1 MRLLVLLWKEREGRR
16 GVWCLVRRR
25 DRMQEGVE
33 VLLERLI
40 RCLLLRNIAFYLHLL
55 MLVQGVVS
63 GCRL

>member
-1 MRLLVLLWKEREGRR
+1 MLVLLWKEREGRR

>member
-16 GVWCLVRRR
+16 GVRRLVRRR

-33 VLLERLI
+33 VLVERLI
-40 RCLLLRNIAFYLHLL
+40 RCLLLWNIAFQLHLL

>member
-33 VLLERLI
+33 VLVERLI
-40 RCLLLRNIAFYLHLL
+40 RCLLLWNIAFQLHLL

>member
-1 MRLLVLLWKEREGRR
+1 
-16 GVWCLVRRR
+16 
-25 DRMQEGVE
+25 MQEGVE

-40 RCLLLRNIAFYLHLL
+40 RCLLFRNITFNLHLL

>member
-1 MRLLVLLWKEREGRR
+1 MRLLVLLWKEREGRG

-33 VLLERLI
+33 VLVERLI
-40 RCLLLRNIAFYLHLL
+40 RCLLLWNIAFQLHLL

>member
-1 MRLLVLLWKEREGRR
+1 MLVLLWKEREGRG
-16 GVWCLVRRR
+16 GVWRLVRRR

-33 VLLERLI
+33 VLVERLI
-40 RCLLLRNIAFYLHLL
+40 RCLLLRNFAFYLHLL

>member
-1 MRLLVLLWKEREGRR
+1 MLVLLWKEREWWR
-16 GVWCLVRRR
+16 GVWRLVRRR

-40 RCLLLRNIAFYLHLL
+40 RCLLLRNIAFHPHLL

>member
-1 MRLLVLLWKEREGRR
+1 MRLLVLLWKEREGWR
-16 GVWCLVRRR
+16 GVWSLVRRR

-33 VLLERLI
+33 VLVERLI
-40 RCLLLRNIAFYLHLL
+40 RCLLLWNIAFQLHLL